1 MTPPPCRPPCLYE
14 SIFLSRFPRCCYGPF
29 SIPRWR
35 LCCVFSRHD
44 VHWVCGLPVLPVC
57 VLGLNSLVSA
67 CASSSSSHDDIK
79 EMLRVHFRGYRFT
92 KRKREKKKNC
102 LHFALWTCV
111 LANFE
116 RVFVV
121 CVCVCESECVCIR
134 GCAGFNYV
142 WPFDSL
148 GFFLFILY
156 SCIKG
161 ALIQPGC
168 VRMADCTTDNNRDLY
183 ILGGI

>member
-1 MTPPPCRPPCLYE
+1 M
-14 SIFLSRFPRCCYGPF
+14 
-29 SIPRWR
+29 
-35 LCCVFSRHD
+35 FSRHD

-92 KRKREKKKNC
+92 KRKREKKNNC

-121 CVCVCESECVCIR
+121 CVCVCV
-134 GCAGFNYV
+134 
-142 WPFDSL
+142 
-148 GFFLFILY
+148 
-156 SCIKG
+156 
-161 ALIQPGC
+161 C
-168 VRMADCTTDNNRDLY
+168 VRVSVCASVGVPGLIMFDRLIHWGFSCLFCTVVSKGL
-183 ILGGI
+183 